1 MSARTRCRLLW
12 RIARHEGDVYWMVRL
27 LLLCGR
33 ASANQ
38 AMTMLDDYEGHDP
51 RRIDWWTL
59 RLLLVGLLL
68 LCALWPQNTP

>member
-1 MSARTRCRLLW
+1 
-12 RIARHEGDVYWMVRL
+12 MVRL

-51 RRIDWWTL
+51 LRIDWWTL